1 MLERDRII
9 LQIGQR
15 NIKGENSGGRKMVL
29 ENGKRLRIL
38 TGNANPKLAEEI
50 AAYLGLSVGETFVGR
65 FNNGE
70 TQVMID
76 ESVRGANVFIVQ
88 PTCQPVNDTLMELL
102 IMVDAVRRASATQI
116 TAVIPYYGYARQDRK
131 TRGREPISAKLV
143 ANLLTTA
150 GVTRVVTMDLHAGQ
164 IQGFFDIPV
173 DHLLGVPILSDY
185 ISAKQ
190 MDDLVVVSPDL
201 GGVSRARQ
209 LADRLH
215 APIAI
220 IEKRR
225 PAPGV
230 AEVMNLIG
238 NVEGKTAVII
248 DDIVDTAG
256 SLTEGA
262 KALDKYGAKEVY
274 ACCTHAVLSDP
285 AIARVEASNI
295 KELIVTNTIPLPPE
309 KCSPKIKVLSVAPLF
324 GEAIIRIF
332 GDLSVS
338 KLFDA

>member
-1 MLERDRII
+1 MILED
-9 LQIGQR
+9 
-15 NIKGENSGGRKMVL
+15 
-29 ENGKRLRIL
+29 GKRLRIF
-38 TGNANPKLAEEI
+38 TGNSHPELAEEI
-50 AAYLGLSVGETFVGR
+50 AAHLGLTVGDAFVGR

-70 TQVMID
+70 AQVMID
-76 ESVRGANVFIVQ
+76 ESVRGKDVFIVQ
-88 PTCQPVNDTLMELL
+88 PTSQPVNDNLMELL
-102 IMVDAVRRASATQI
+102 IMADAFRRASARHI

-173 DHLLGVPILSDY
+173 DHLVGVPILADY
-185 ISAKQ
+185 ITKKKLE
-190 MDDLVVVSPDL
+190 DIIVVSPDL

-238 NVEGKTAVII
+238 SVEGKTAVIV

-262 KALDKYGAKEVY
+262 KALAKFGAKEVY
-274 ACCTHAVLSDP
+274 ACCTHAVLSTP
-285 AIARVEASNI
+285 AVERVENSNI
-295 KELIVTNTIPLPPE
+295 KELIVTNSIPVPLE
-309 KCSPKIKVLSVAPLF
+309 KRTPKIKVLSVAPLF
-324 GEAIIRIF
+324 GDAIIRIF

-338 KLFDA
+338 KLFDD

>member
-1 MLERDRII
+1 
-9 LQIGQR
+9 
-15 NIKGENSGGRKMVL
+15 MVL
-29 ENGKRLRIL
+29 DNGKRLRIF
-38 TGNANPKLAEEI
+38 TGNANPALAEEI
-50 AAYLGLSVGETFVGR
+50 AAYLGLAIGDASVGR
-65 FNNGE
+65 FQNGE
-70 TQVMID
+70 TQVMIE
-76 ESVRGANVFIVQ
+76 ESVRGTNVFIVQ
-88 PTCQPVNDTLMELL
+88 PTCNPVNDTIMELL
-102 IMVDAVRRASATQI
+102 IMVDAVKRASAAHI

-173 DHLLGVPILSDY
+173 DHLIGVPILADFLVS
-185 ISAKQ
+185 KQ
-190 MDDLVVVSPDL
+190 LGDIVVVSPDL
-201 GGVSRARQ
+201 GGVTRARQ

-225 PAPGV
+225 PMPGV

-238 NVEGKTAVII
+238 NVEGRTAVII
-248 DDIVDTAG
+248 DDIIDTAG
-256 SLTEGA
+256 SLAEGA
-262 KALDKYGAKEVY
+262 KALQRYGAKEVY
-274 ACCTHAVLSDP
+274 ACCTHAVLTPP
-285 AIARVEASNI
+285 ATERVEESCI
-295 KELIVTNTIPLPPE
+295 KELIVTNTIPLDP
-309 KCSPKIKVLSVAPLF
+309 KMLTPKIKVLSVAPLF

-338 KLFDA
+338 KLFDD

>member
-1 MLERDRII
+1 MD
-9 LQIGQR
+9 
-15 NIKGENSGGRKMVL
+15 K
-29 ENGKRLRIL
+29 KRLRIFS
-38 TGNANPKLAEEI
+38 GNANPVLAQEI
-50 AAYLGLSVGETFVGR
+50 AAYLGLTVGDAFVGR

-70 TQVMID
+70 IQVMID
-76 ESVRGANVFIVQ
+76 ESVRGTDVFIVQ
-88 PTCQPVNDTLMELL
+88 PTNYPVNDNMMELL
-102 IMVDAVRRASATQI
+102 IMIDAVKRASARNI
-116 TAVIPYYGYARQDRK
+116 TAVIPYYAYARQDRK
-131 TRGREPISAKLV
+131 TRGREPISAKLM

-150 GVTRVVTMDLHAGQ
+150 GATRVVTMDLHAGQ

-173 DHLLGVPILSDY
+173 DNLPGVPTLAEY
-185 ISAKQ
+185 IMSLNLE
-190 MDDLVVVSPDL
+190 DLVVVSPDL

-209 LADRLH
+209 FADRMH

-238 NVEGKTAVII
+238 NVEGKTAVIV

-262 KALDKYGAKEVY
+262 NALTRMGAKTVY

-285 AIARVEASNI
+285 AVERIAKSNI
-295 KELIVTNTIPLPPE
+295 TELIVTNTIPMPE
-309 KCSPKIKVLSVAPLF
+309 AKLHPKIKVLSVAPLL

-332 GDLSVS
+332 GELSVS
-338 KLFDA
+338 KLFDN

>member
-1 MLERDRII
+1 
-9 LQIGQR
+9 
-15 NIKGENSGGRKMVL
+15 MVL
-29 ENGKRLRIL
+29 DNGKRLRIFS
-38 TGNANPKLAEEI
+38 GRANLALAEEI
-50 AAYLGLSVGETFVGR
+50 ATYLGLAVGDASVGR

-70 TQVMID
+70 SQVMIE
-76 ESVRGANVFIVQ
+76 ESVRGANVFVVQ
-88 PTCQPVNDTLMELL
+88 PTCGPVNDNIMELL
-102 IMVDAVRRASATQI
+102 IMVDALRRASADQI

-173 DHLLGVPILSDY
+173 DHLIGVPILADY
-185 ISAKQ
+185 ITSKNLK
-190 MDDLVVVSPDL
+190 DLVVVSPDL
-201 GGVSRARQ
+201 GGGTRARQ
-209 LADRLH
+209 LADRLQ

-225 PAPGV
+225 PMPGV

-238 NVEGKTAVII
+238 AVEGKTAVIV

-262 KALDKYGAKEVY
+262 KALGRYGAGEVY
-274 ACCTHAVLSDP
+274 ACCTHAVLSHP
-285 AIARVEASNI
+285 ALERVEESNI
-295 KELIVTNTIPLPPE
+295 KELIVTNTIPLAPE
-309 KCSPKIKVLSVAPLF
+309 NNSPKIKVLSVAPLF
-324 GEAIIRIF
+324 GEAIVRIF

-338 KLFDA
+338 RLFDD